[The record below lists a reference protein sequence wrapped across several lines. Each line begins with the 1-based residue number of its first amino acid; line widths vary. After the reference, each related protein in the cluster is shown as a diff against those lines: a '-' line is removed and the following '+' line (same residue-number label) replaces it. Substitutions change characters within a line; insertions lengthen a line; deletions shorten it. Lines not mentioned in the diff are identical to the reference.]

1 MALGEKIVRELELT
15 DGVDTLG
22 KWMAHHLASLI
33 EDAEGS
39 DGTQTAAR
47 QEAVDLI
54 FRLWEHRASMPGTAD
69 PMSALNGAIG
79 VLDRIGPNS
88 SPFYRRSQDMLERD
102 LASLFDSLRKL
113 VAHGVILVAGQK
125 EIPEYTADTF
135 EHLAEEEQQFI
146 MALGGWLSFLEQK
159 KPATPV
165 INVVFSDEDQEKKKA
180 EEETKL
186 EGLEPEERSRVL
198 LSQSIDDLVKNLQAF
213 KAKLLAQADPSG

>member
-1 MALGEKIVRELELT
+1 
-15 DGVDTLG
+15 
-22 KWMAHHLASLI
+22 MAHHLASLI

-39 DGTQTAAR
+39 DGAQTAAR

-102 LASLFDSLRKL
+102 LASLFDSLRQL

-146 MALGGWLSFLEQK
+146 IALGSWLSFLEQQ
-159 KPATPV
+159 KPTTPV
-165 INVVFSDEDQEKKKA
+165 INVVFNDDGQEKKKA
-180 EEETKL
+180 EEEAKL
-186 EGLEPEERSRVL
+186 EGLEPEERTRVL
-198 LSQSIDDLVKNLQAF
+198 LSQSIDDLVGNLQAF
-213 KAKLLAQADPSG
+213 KAKLLGQADPSG